1 MAIPLVDLKARYH
14 SIKPEI
20 DAAIARVFENTS
32 FILGREVEA
41 FEQAM
46 ARYCETEY
54 AVGVSSGT
62 AALQMALMAYD
73 IGDGDEVITTPST
86 FIATAAAVSH
96 AGATPVFVDADR
108 RTCNIDPTKIKEAI
122 TPRTKAILPVH
133 LYGQPADMGPIRD
146 IARAHGLRVIE
157 DACQAIGAMYRGH
170 KAGSLGD
177 AGCFSFYP
185 AKNLGAAGDGGMVV
199 TSDAEVAE
207 RIRKLRDHGR
217 TSHYGHAMVG
227 FTHRLDALQ
236 AAILAVKLEHLDDW
250 NADRRRHAA
259 TYSKLLADT
268 ELLLP
273 YEAAGCRAV
282 YHLYVVRTPDRDGLL
297 TYLREHGI
305 GASVH
310 YPLPVHLQPA
320 YKDMNRPKGS
330 YPVSEAIA
338 ESAISLP
345 IYPEMTNAQINE
357 VVDTVKRFLDQES
370 GES

>member
-1 MAIPLVDLKARYH
+1 MAIPLVDLKAQYH

-20 DAAIARVFENTS
+20 DAAISRIFENTS
-32 FILGREVEA
+32 FILGSEVA
-41 FEQAM
+41 TFEQSM
-46 ARYCETEY
+46 AQYCETEY

-62 AALQMALMAYD
+62 AALQMTLMAYD
-73 IGDGDEVITTPST
+73 IGEGDEVITTPAT
-86 FIATAAAVSH
+86 FIATAAAISH
-96 AGATPVFVDADR
+96 VGGTPVFVDADE
-108 RTCNIDPTKIKEAI
+108 RTCNIDPTKIEEAI

-133 LYGQPADMGPIRD
+133 LYGQPADMGQICD

-157 DACQAIGAMYRGH
+157 DACQAIGATYRGH

-177 AGCFSFYP
+177 VGCFSFYP

-250 NADRRRHAA
+250 NAARRRHAA
-259 TYSKLLADT
+259 TYSALLADT
-268 ELLLP
+268 DLLLP
-273 YEAAGCRAV
+273 YEAVGCRAV
-282 YHLYVVRTPDRDGLL
+282 YHLYAVRTANRDGLL
-297 TYLREHGI
+297 TYLRENGI

-320 YKDMNRPKGS
+320 YKDLNRPKGS
-330 YPVSEAIA
+330 YPVAEAIA
-338 ESAISLP
+338 ESVISLP
-345 IYPEMTNAQINE
+345 IYPEMANAQINE
-357 VVDTVKRFLDQES
+357 VVDAVKSFLSQES